1 MSNLSRMER
10 LMTENDRKKAGLLST
25 AWRFFNSRNMVDG
38 FGHISA
44 RMDDP
49 NHFLITPHSTPSK
62 SSPED
67 FVVVDLDGSQIGS
80 DVRLPGELPIHT
92 EIFRARPDVGAIAHF
107 HCHHA
112 TSFSMSEHDLAPT
125 YFLASIFYDGIP
137 VHPDP
142 NLVNDKARGEALVKT
157 LGQKRAAL
165 MRAHGFVMTGADIY
179 EMTAGVFIIE
189 DNAKRTQIAAS
200 MGKYDIMGEEEM
212 EQIGKEILDH
222 KNPIMRIWTLCA
234 EEAKAYGS

>member
-1 MSNLSRMER
+1 
-10 LMTENDRKKAGLLST
+10 MTENDKKKAELLST

-49 NHFLITPHSTPSK
+49 NRILITPHSTPSACT
-62 SSPED
+62 PDD
-67 FVVVDLDGSQIGS
+67 FVVVDLDGNQIGS

-92 EIFRARPDVGAIAHF
+92 EIFKARPDVGSIAHF

-142 NLVNDKARGEALVKT
+142 NLVSDTARGEALVKT
-157 LGQKRAAL
+157 LGDHRAAL
-165 MRAHGFVMTGADIY
+165 MRAHGFVMTGADVY
-179 EMTAGVFIIE
+179 EMTAGVFILE

-200 MGKYDIMGEEEM
+200 MGKFETMGQEEM
-212 EQIGKEILDH
+212 ELIGGEILDH

-234 EEAKAYGS
+234 EEAAAYSK